1 MHFLPGNGMYSMM
14 VSMPMRSLHTAIRCG
29 GIGVSITV
37 GDGDGV
43 HPGIITVGTVQDTCM
58 EVIGEDGL
66 IITTIITITIILIM
80 LGVVSVVIGA
90 VAMVGMVLVPAIRV
104 SMLADILI
112 IMVIIM
118 VHPVLLAVE

>member
-43 HPGIITVGTVQDTCM
+43 HPGIITAGTVQDTCM
-58 EVIGEDGL
+58 EVIGEDG
-66 IITTIITITIILIM
+66 IITTIIILTGTITILRTD
-80 LGVVSVVIGA
+80 GQ
-90 VAMVGMVLVPAIRV
+90 
-104 SMLADILI
+104 
-112 IMVIIM
+112 
-118 VHPVLLAVE
+118 E